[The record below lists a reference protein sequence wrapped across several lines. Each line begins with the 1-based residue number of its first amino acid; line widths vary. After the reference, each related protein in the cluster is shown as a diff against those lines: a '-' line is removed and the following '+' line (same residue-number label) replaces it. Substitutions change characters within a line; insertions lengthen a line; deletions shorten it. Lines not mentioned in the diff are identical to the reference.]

1 MNERL
6 LQYIWHRQLF
16 SAASLCTT
24 DGEFLEV
31 LDRGTWNH
39 DQGPDFLG
47 AVMRLSGMTWAGNV
61 ELHLQT
67 RDWVSHGHQHDP
79 GYDNVILHVVWEH
92 TGTIDPQIPVLE
104 LKNRIPIFMLET
116 YMGWMQQ
123 LRSVPCEEERRRIRS
138 VPDGDWISALVTERL
153 EARTRW
159 IEDRRTLA
167 GGDWEEVFWW
177 GIARSFGQHVNAD
190 AFEELARGLTRTI
203 LGRHRHQIHQ
213 LEALLLGQARLLH
226 VRTEDPYVALLQRE
240 YGHLR
245 HKFRLNGIKNPVKF
259 LRMRPMNFPTVRL
272 AQLAMLLHS
281 EDRLFSKVRSM
292 KEPRE
297 AEEMLLVT
305 ANDFWHYHYRLD
317 KPSGFQPKTL
327 GRTMIHSIII
337 NTIVPMMYAYGR
349 IMNEPSDMAKARAW
363 LKGLPAEHNAS
374 TRFFEDEH
382 WQPGDAYAS
391 QAILQLER
399 NYCQRKRCLDC
410 DIGVRML
417 SASGAIANH
426 DRSVGKEGIA

>member
-31 LDRGTWNH
+31 IDRGIWNH

-123 LRSVPCEEERRRIRS
+123 LRSVPCEDERRRIRS

-159 IEDRRTLA
+159 IEDRRTLS

-203 LGRHRHQIHQ
+203 LGRHRHQIQQ
-213 LEALLLGQARLLH
+213 LEALLLGQARLRAQSH
-226 VRTEDPYVALLQRE
+226 ARSHAHTVANARHRRTATQVTRDHTQGRFGHRALAAVHIELTRAL
-240 YGHLR
+240 G
-245 HKFRLNGIKNPVKF
+245 NV
-259 LRMRPMNFPTVRL
+259 L
-272 AQLAMLLHS
+272 ATQ
-281 EDRLFSKVRSM
+281 
-292 KEPRE
+292 
-297 AEEMLLVT
+297 
-305 ANDFWHYHYRLD
+305 
-317 KPSGFQPKTL
+317 
-327 GRTMIHSIII
+327 
-337 NTIVPMMYAYGR
+337 
-349 IMNEPSDMAKARAW
+349 
-363 LKGLPAEHNAS
+363 
-374 TRFFEDEH
+374 
-382 WQPGDAYAS
+382 
-391 QAILQLER
+391 
-399 NYCQRKRCLDC
+399 
-410 DIGVRML
+410 
-417 SASGAIANH
+417 
-426 DRSVGKEGIA
+426 